1 MVWTMYSRVH
11 IGGVPGAQF
20 VDKVSCMYIFYI
32 GRQSRRLNA
41 SFSIYIIRQED
52 QKISSMKRTTGCLWR
67 QVCSSLPLEVNI
79 YLNVVYVVL
88 IPSHLLVGLMGLIF
102 PREDW
107 VAPEFGESTSRPD
120 NRVCRI

>member
-1 MVWTMYSRVH
+1 MYSRVH

-41 SFSIYIIRQED
+41 NFSMYIIRQED

-67 QVCSSLPLEVNI
+67 QVCSSLPLEVI
-79 YLNVVYVVL
+79 H
-88 IPSHLLVGLMGLIF
+88 IPQCSLCGPYSFLRFGG
-102 PREDW
+102 PDG
-107 VAPEFGESTSRPD
+107 PEFS
-120 NRVCRI
+120 